1 MENQLEEQ
9 STAEMISEYAH
20 LVWRW
25 SWLLVSW
32 AILAGVSAYYLSS
45 RQTPVYQASAL
56 AMINI
61 APSSVDSAY
70 YVSLGQQ
77 LGESYSQLMTTRP
90 VLDAAAQ
97 RLGLEYLPGSVQVTP
112 ITNTQLLNVRVID
125 TDPERAA
132 LIANT
137 LVTVFSEQIQADQAA
152 RYADSKQNLKT
163 QLDALDGQIQTTS
176 GDLAVLGQE
185 ILRDNTALTD
195 LLRTDNITR
204 TQEELDQRASL
215 IQQTQS
221 SLQSRLSQQAQ
232 MQTIL
237 QNYRTSYAILLQSYE
252 SVRLAESQSSS
263 GVLLKDPA
271 VPNAIPIQ
279 PQPIRSALLAAVVGL
294 LLAGGVIFLIEF
306 LDDTIRDPQ
315 EITRKWGIPILG
327 MITRYKSNGSPL
339 ITIKQPRAPVSEA
352 FRSLRTNLEF
362 AAVDSPLKTILI
374 TSPSPQDGKTTIV
387 SNLACV
393 IAQSNRSVVVV
404 DADLRR
410 PQIHKYFQLMNRL
423 GLSNQ
428 LLRPHDRVDGSLQ
441 DTELA
446 GLKVITSGRLP
457 PDPSELLGSNK
468 MQEMMN
474 SLTGQF
480 ECVILDSPPVL
491 VVTDAV
497 VLAPRVNGVIIVVK
511 PSVTKRAELQHVIE
525 QMNQV
530 NARLLGVVLNDV
542 DVGRSRYYYYRRY
555 SSSYKYKYY
564 KGYYSPDG
572 SSKKEKTNAPES
584 TEKHS

>member
-1 MENQLEEQ
+1 
-9 STAEMISEYAH
+9 
-20 LVWRW
+20 
-25 SWLLVSW
+25 
-32 AILAGVSAYYLSS
+32 
-45 RQTPVYQASAL
+45 
-56 AMINI
+56 
-61 APSSVDSAY
+61 
-70 YVSLGQQ
+70 
-77 LGESYSQLMTTRP
+77 
-90 VLDAAAQ
+90 
-97 RLGLEYLPGSVQVTP
+97 
-112 ITNTQLLNVRVID
+112 
-125 TDPERAA
+125 
-132 LIANT
+132 
-137 LVTVFSEQIQADQAA
+137 
-152 RYADSKQNLKT
+152 
-163 QLDALDGQIQTTS
+163 
-176 GDLAVLGQE
+176 
-185 ILRDNTALTD
+185 
-195 LLRTDNITR
+195 
-204 TQEELDQRASL
+204 
-215 IQQTQS
+215 
-221 SLQSRLSQQAQ
+221 
-232 MQTIL
+232 
-237 QNYRTSYAILLQSYE
+237 
-252 SVRLAESQSSS
+252 
-263 GVLLKDPA
+263 
-271 VPNAIPIQ
+271 
-279 PQPIRSALLAAVVGL
+279 
-294 LLAGGVIFLIEF
+294 
-306 LDDTIRDPQ
+306 
-315 EITRKWGIPILG
+315 
-327 MITRYKSNGSPL
+327 
-339 ITIKQPRAPVSEA
+339 
-352 FRSLRTNLEF
+352 
-362 AAVDSPLKTILI
+362 
-374 TSPSPQDGKTTIV
+374 
-387 SNLACV
+387 
-393 IAQSNRSVVVV
+393 VV